1 LVEVYFNIEKIN
13 EFINDRVNEIHE
25 ENNVKSNVTRLHI
38 SKKYEK
44 FALLIYF
51 INYIGYKDI
60 FDKNIINIKDEKI
73 IEFYKKY
80 EKMFRYL
87 FIAKPLDINNLNIKD
102 TIKYINSRLKTV
114 FGISLKK
121 NKKDKNNNYK
131 ISGLEI
137 WDKYDDISY
146 NKKEIIDRY
155 EKKLINKK
163 EQKELD
169 KILQEIL
176 NSINE

>member
-1 LVEVYFNIEKIN
+1 
-13 EFINDRVNEIHE
+13 
-25 ENNVKSNVTRLHI
+25 
-38 SKKYEK
+38 
-44 FALLIYF
+44 
-51 INYIGYKDI
+51 
-60 FDKNIINIKDEKI
+60 
-73 IEFYKKY
+73 
-80 EKMFRYL
+80 MFRYL

-102 TIKYINSRLKTV
+102 TIKYINSRLKTI
-114 FGISLKK
+114 FGISL
-121 NKKDKNNNYK
+121 KKDKNNNYK
-131 ISGLEI
+131 ITGLEI

-146 NKKEIIDRY
+146 KKKEIIERY